1 MEGWSA
7 RALARL
13 TGVPVPTLASWVR
26 TGLITPIQYGRGR
39 GGHSIGVSGLMEL
52 VAIIELR
59 RAGVPLQSIRRAV
72 ENLREISG
80 HARPLARLTMVVD
93 GGDIAWKDADEL
105 AVMPISA
112 LHKPG
117 QRLMIFPVGEQHAE
131 MLHQLQD
138 HGEEVSSTFVSGR

>member
-52 VAIIELR
+52 VAITELR
-59 RAGVPLQSIRRAV
+59 KAGVPLQAIRRAV
-72 ENLREISG
+72 ENLRELSG
-80 HARPLARLTMVVD
+80 YARPLARLTLVVD

-105 AVMPISA
+105 AIMPISA

-131 MLHQLQD
+131 MLHRLLAYD
-138 HGEEVSSTFVSGR
+138 EAVSITSEVAK